1 MLEIITIIILILFII
16 HMTILILLGLRKSSA
31 YNHTIYLSGGRSVG
45 ENHGAD
51 FHQILDDIDEMDQT
65 MIRGKNSVTSSFSY
79 VYVRLYQL
87 YTGRCYDAY
96 LENTLQIGRAG
107 SQKGNTPVMI
117 LDDPMVSKKHCMLYR
132 RGDQILIQ
140 DLESTNHTYVN
151 GSCIQGAVPIT
162 HGDHLSLGRSQYQF
176 QCYFQR

>member
-1 MLEIITIIILILFII
+1 MLETITIIIFLLVII
-16 HMTILILLGLRKSSA
+16 HMIVLIFWGLRKSSS
-31 YNHTIYLSGGRSVG
+31 YNHTIYLSGGRPVG
-45 ENHGAD
+45 ENQGAD
-51 FHQILDDIDEMDQT
+51 FRQILDDIDEMDQT
-65 MIRGKNSVTSSFSY
+65 IIKGKKSVTSSFSY

-87 YTGRCYDAY
+87 YTGKCYDAY

-107 SQKGNTPVMI
+107 NQKGNTPVLI
-117 LDDPMVSKKHCMLYR
+117 LDDSMVSKKHCMLYR

-162 HGDHLSLGRSQYQF
+162 HGDHLALGSSQYQF